1 MENRGIQNYRD
12 LGVWQKAIALSVAC
26 YRVTSEFPKEE
37 MYGMTAQIRRA
48 SVSVAANIAE
58 GHGREHT
65 RTFVQFLRISQ
76 GSLKELETH
85 LILAE
90 QVGLSDLGNGATAVC
105 ILRRSRSYA
114 ASPDQIPASQN
125 GRGRVSHPLLR
136 PHPYSLLPIRYSLC
150 DTVL

>member
-1 MENRGIQNYRD
+1 MGNGRIQNYRD

-26 YRVTSEFPKEE
+26 YRLSSEFPKDE

-90 QVGLSDLGNGATAVC
+90 QVGLLTSETAQPLFASADEVGRM
-105 ILRRSRSYA
+105 LRALIRSLQARM
-114 ASPDQIPASQN
+114 
-125 GRGRVSHPLLR
+125 GEVE
-136 PHPYSLLPIRYSLC
+136 
-150 DTVL
+150 

>member
-1 MENRGIQNYRD
+1 VENRGIQNYRD
-12 LGVWQKAIALSVAC
+12 LAVWQKAIALSVAC

-90 QVGLSDLGNGATAVC
+90 QVAFWPREWC
-105 ILRRSRSYA
+105 SRCL
-114 ASPDQIPASQN
+114 
-125 GRGRVSHPLLR
+125 HPLMKSVVCCE
-136 PHPYSLLPIRYSLC
+136 P
-150 DTVL
+150 

>member
-1 MENRGIQNYRD
+1 VENRGIQNYRD

-26 YRVTSEFPKEE
+26 YRVTSGFPKEE

-65 RTFVQFLRISQ
+65 RTFIQFLRISQ

-90 QVGLSDLGNGATAVC
+90 QVGLLSSGEVQPLCASSDEVGRM
-105 ILRRSRSYA
+105 LRA
-114 ASPDQIPASQN
+114 
-125 GRGRVSHPLLR
+125 
-136 PHPYSLLPIRYSLC
+136 IRYSLR
-150 DTVL
+150 DAL

>member
-1 MENRGIQNYRD
+1 VEGDGIKSYRD

-26 YRVTSEFPKEE
+26 YRLTVDFPRDE

-65 RTFVQFLRISQ
+65 RTFIQFLRISQ

-85 LILAE
+85 LVLVE
-90 QVGLSDLGNGATAVC
+90 QIGLSPSDRVQPLFAAADEIGRMLRSLIGSLQARTGGAE
-105 ILRRSRSYA
+105 
-114 ASPDQIPASQN
+114 
-125 GRGRVSHPLLR
+125 
-136 PHPYSLLPIRYSLC
+136 
-150 DTVL
+150 

>member
-12 LGVWQKAIALSVAC
+12 LAVWQKAIALSVAC
-26 YRVTSEFPKEE
+26 YRVTSEFPKDE

-90 QVGLSDLGNGATAVC
+90 QVGLLTSGKVQPLFASSDEVGRM
-105 ILRRSRSYA
+105 LRALIRSLQARM
-114 ASPDQIPASQN
+114 
-125 GRGRVSHPLLR
+125 GEVE
-136 PHPYSLLPIRYSLC
+136 
-150 DTVL
+150 